1 MLNKKPRQT
10 KVLEMNAD
18 ADTLLSEIEE
28 AMDSI
33 ASAMDNLRG
42 YERFAEWFDT
52 LDELWD
58 DMLPMQEELDAQV
71 QAEWE
76 REQAALNREFER
88 DRWNDIRRNM

>member
-1 MLNKKPRQT
+1 MRKPVQT
-10 KVLEMNAD
+10 KVLDADED

-58 DMLPMQEELDAQV
+58 DMQPTQEELDARV
-71 QAEWE
+71 QAEWD

>member
-1 MLNKKPRQT
+1 MRKPVQT
-10 KVLEMNAD
+10 KVLSADED

-42 YERFAEWFDT
+42 YERFADWFDT
-52 LDELWD
+52 LDDLWD
-58 DMLPMQEELDAQV
+58 DMQPTQEELDAQV
-71 QAEWE
+71 QAEWD
-76 REQAALNREFER
+76 REEAALNREFER

>member
-1 MLNKKPRQT
+1 MLSKKPKQT
-10 KVLEMNAD
+10 KVLEVNPD

-58 DMLPMQEELDAQV
+58 DMRPTQEELDAQV

-76 REQAALNREFER
+76 REEAALNREFER

>member
-1 MLNKKPRQT
+1 MRKPVQT
-10 KVLEMNAD
+10 KVLDADED

-58 DMLPMQEELDAQV
+58 DMQPTQEELDAQV
-71 QAEWE
+71 QAERD

-88 DRWNDIRRNM
+88 DRWQDVRRNM